1 MSASERGMRM
11 DFKEN
16 NIEWVTGD
24 SAIAVTLTSQRH
36 ITKIRKLAERKPD
49 EVKIATNKDGSIY
62 ATLPLSYLKFNPP
75 KDLTE
80 EQRKEIA
87 ERFKNKRA

>member
-1 MSASERGMRM
+1 M

-16 NIEWVTGD
+16 NIEWITGD
-24 SAIAVTLTSQRH
+24 STIAVTLTSQRH
-36 ITKIRKLAERKPD
+36 ITRIRKLAERKPN
-49 EVKIATNKDGSIY
+49 EVKIVANKDGSIY

-80 EQRKEIA
+80 EQKKELV
-87 ERFKNKRA
+87 KRLKRNRS

>member
-1 MSASERGMRM
+1 M

-24 SAIAVTLTSQRH
+24 NTISVTLTSQRH
-36 ITKIRKLAERKPD
+36 ITKIRKLAERKPN
-49 EVKIATNKDGSIY
+49 EVKVVTNKDGSIY

-80 EQRKEIA
+80 EQKEKLR
-87 ERFKNKRA
+87 EQMKMVREKKS

>member
-1 MSASERGMRM
+1 M

-24 SAIAVTLTSQRH
+24 STISVTLTSQRH
-36 ITKIRKLAERKPD
+36 ITKIRRLAERKPD
-49 EVKIATNKDGSIY
+49 EVKITTNKDGSIY

-75 KDLTE
+75 MNLTE
-80 EQRKEIA
+80 EQKEKLREKA
-87 ERFKNKRA
+87 KMMNEKRA

>member
-1 MSASERGMRM
+1 ME
-11 DFKEN
+11 FKEN

-24 SAIAVTLTSQRH
+24 STISVTLTSQRH
-36 ITKIRKLAERKPD
+36 ITRIRKLAEKKPD
-49 EVKIATNKDGSIY
+49 EVKIVANKDGSIY

-80 EQRKEIA
+80 EQRKELA
-87 ERFKNKRA
+87 KRLKRNRS

>member
-1 MSASERGMRM
+1 M

-16 NIEWVTGD
+16 NIEWITGD
-24 SAIAVTLTSQRH
+24 NMMSVTLTSQRH

-49 EVKIATNKDGSIY
+49 EVKIVTNKDGSVY

-80 EQRKEIA
+80 EQKKELT
-87 ERFKNKRA
+87 KRLKRNRS

>member
-1 MSASERGMRM
+1 M

-16 NIEWVTGD
+16 NIEWITGD
-24 SAIAVTLTSQRH
+24 STIAVTLTSQRH

-49 EVKIATNKDGSIY
+49 EVKIVANKDGSIY

-80 EQRKEIA
+80 EQKKELA
-87 ERFKNKRA
+87 KRLKRNRS

>member
-1 MSASERGMRM
+1 M

-16 NIEWVTGD
+16 NIEWITGD
-24 SAIAVTLTSQRH
+24 NMMSVTLTSQRH

-49 EVKIATNKDGSIY
+49 EVKIVTNKDGSIY

-80 EQRKEIA
+80 EQKKELT
-87 ERFKNKRA
+87 KRLKRNRS

>member
-1 MSASERGMRM
+1 M

-16 NIEWVTGD
+16 NIEWITGD
-24 SAIAVTLTSQRH
+24 NMMSVTLTSQRH

-49 EVKIATNKDGSIY
+49 EVKIVTNKDGSIY

-80 EQRKEIA
+80 EQRKELT
-87 ERFKNKRA
+87 KRLKRNRS

>member
-1 MSASERGMRM
+1 M

-24 SAIAVTLTSQRH
+24 STISVTLTSQRH
-36 ITKIRKLAERKPD
+36 ITRIRKLAERKPD
-49 EVKIATNKDGSIY
+49 EVKIVANKDGSIY

-80 EQRKEIA
+80 EQRKELA
-87 ERFKNKRA
+87 KRLKRNRS

>member
-1 MSASERGMRM
+1 M

-16 NIEWVTGD
+16 SIEWITGD
-24 SAIAVTLTSQRH
+24 NTMSVTLTSQRH
-36 ITKIRKLAERKPD
+36 ITRIRKLAERKPD
-49 EVKIATNKDGSIY
+49 EVKIVTNKDGSIY

-80 EQRKEIA
+80 EQKEKLREKA
-87 ERFKNKRA
+87 KAMNKKKA

>member
-1 MSASERGMRM
+1 M

-16 NIEWVTGD
+16 NIEWITGD
-24 SAIAVTLTSQRH
+24 NTMSVTLTSQRH
-36 ITKIRKLAERKPD
+36 ITRIRKLAERKPD
-49 EVKIATNKDGSIY
+49 EVKIVANKDGSIY

-80 EQRKEIA
+80 EQKEKLREKA
-87 ERFKNKRA
+87 KAMNKKKA

>member
-1 MSASERGMRM
+1 M

-24 SAIAVTLTSQRH
+24 DTISVTLTSQRH

-49 EVKIATNKDGSIY
+49 EVKIITNKDGSIY

-75 KDLTE
+75 KDLTD
-80 EQRKEIA
+80 EQRKILA
-87 ERFKNKRA
+87 ERLKNNRA

>member
-1 MSASERGMRM
+1 M

-16 NIEWVTGD
+16 NIEWITGD
-24 SAIAVTLTSQRH
+24 STIAVTFTSQRH

-49 EVKIATNKDGSIY
+49 EVQIVANKDGSIY

-80 EQRKEIA
+80 EQKKELA
-87 ERFKNKRA
+87 ERLKNYRS

>member
-1 MSASERGMRM
+1 M

-16 NIEWVTGD
+16 NIEWITGD
-24 SAIAVTLTSQRH
+24 NMMSVTLTSQRH

-49 EVKIATNKDGSIY
+49 EVKIVTNKDGSVY

-80 EQRKEIA
+80 EQRKELT
-87 ERFKNKRA
+87 KRLKRNRS

>member
-1 MSASERGMRM
+1 M

-16 NIEWVTGD
+16 NIEWITGD
-24 SAIAVTLTSQRH
+24 STIAVTLTSQRH
-36 ITKIRKLAERKPD
+36 ITRIRKLAERKPN

-80 EQRKEIA
+80 EQKKELA
-87 ERFKNKRA
+87 KRLKRNRS

>member
-1 MSASERGMRM
+1 M

-24 SAIAVTLTSQRH
+24 NTMSITLTSQRH
-36 ITKIRKLAERKPD
+36 ITRIRKLAERKPE
-49 EVKIATNKDGSIY
+49 EVKIVANKDGSIY

-75 KDLTE
+75 MDLTE
-80 EQRKEIA
+80 EQKEKLR
-87 ERFKNKRA
+87 ERVRVAREKKA